1 MEARDESWLRAKEA
15 HDDAQ
20 LAAGEAEARAAEAK
34 ADFDRC
40 IREVAEREAAERQ
53 ANAAAETA
61 AAAALR
67 AEAWARM
74 ALELDRVAREQALR
88 QAERTQKLRAEAE
101 QHRQEAAAAAEQ
113 AREDANAAKDQAQ
126 SQINEAREARR
137 IADDVWLRAKRDAA
151 AADALAREQ
160 TGDASSGFYGVDMD
174 TVDDDLKRQ
183 LLAAKEEYVA
193 IQEPF
198 GHG

>member
-1 MEARDESWLRAKEA
+1 M
-15 HDDAQ
+15 
-20 LAAGEAEARAAEAK
+20 
-34 ADFDRC
+34 
-40 IREVAEREAAERQ
+40 
-53 ANAAAETA
+53 
-61 AAAALR
+61 
-67 AEAWARM
+67 
-74 ALELDRVAREQALR
+74 R

-113 AREDANAAKDQAQ
+113 AREDANAAKEQAQ

-151 AADALAREQ
+151 EADALARAE
-160 TGDASSGFYGVDMD
+160 TGDESSGFYGVDMD
-174 TVDDDLKRQ
+174 TADDDLKTQ
-183 LLAAKEEYVA
+183 LLAAQEEYVA